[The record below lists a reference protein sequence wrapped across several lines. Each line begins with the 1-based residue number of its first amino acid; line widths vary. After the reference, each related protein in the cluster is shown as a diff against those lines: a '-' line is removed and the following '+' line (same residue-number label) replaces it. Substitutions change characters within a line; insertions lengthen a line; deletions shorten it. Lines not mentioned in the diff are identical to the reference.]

1 MPQNFDIKT
10 TFRAIDKSTR
20 AIGKI
25 QGKLIKFTAIGSRA
39 MRRLNRVTSR
49 LTKTVT
55 RGLKYGFASAATV
68 TTGLFL
74 AINRTAESMDALAK
88 RARTIDFPIEK
99 FQEYRF
105 VAEQSGVQ
113 TEVFEKSMQKFA
125 RVIGDAK
132 NGTGSLYTILRK
144 NDRGLLRQ
152 IRGTKDTSEAF
163 EIMVD
168 SIRKV
173 EDPTRKA
180 SLAAATFGR
189 AGVDMINMA
198 NLGADEI
205 EKLRKQ
211 MRENGIVTAEQAEKA
226 EAYNDM
232 MNRVKKTVVGFM
244 VDGLTPLMPII
255 TDVADH
261 TRAWMV
267 ENRKIITSKFKAYL
281 DWLVKNFSKIV
292 DYAKKTGIAIG
303 IFYGI
308 SMAVKVANT
317 AMTLFNTL
325 ANINLGPLKAVG
337 AFMGK
342 TLPMKIGASTAAVGI
357 FQTALIGLGAFVAG
371 WAIGTILHEKLVEPF
386 MKARHQAKMLR
397 AEHEHT
403 MSGDLAKR
411 NEAVLEGDLTR
422 VNKLIAAEEKALQG
436 RRRNRSYIS
445 GMASMY
451 GGSADILDPAEATLR
466 NLRSDRARLLQARN
480 IARYSGGDPVS
491 DEWNIVTH
499 QETSTTKEEVEITI
513 KDETTGKRATVTK
526 GSSGRLKLAH
536 TGGMP

>member
-1 MPQNFDIKT
+1 
-10 TFRAIDKSTR
+10 
-20 AIGKI
+20 
-25 QGKLIKFTAIGSRA
+25 

-49 LTKTVT
+49 LTQTVT

-173 EDPTRKA
+173 EDPTKKA

-267 ENRKIITSKFKAYL
+267 ENRKIIASKFKHYL
-281 DWLVKNFSKIV
+281 EWIVNNFSKIV
-292 DYAKKTGIAIG
+292 DYAKKIGIAIG

-386 MKARHQAKMLR
+386 MKARHQARMLR

-422 VNKLIAAEEKALQG
+422 VNKLIAEEEKALQG

-451 GGSADILDPAEATLR
+451 GGSTDILDPAEATLR

-480 IARYSGGDPVS
+480 IAHYSGGDPVS

-499 QETSTTKEEVEITI
+499 QGTSTTKEEVEITI

-526 GSSGRLKLAH
+526 GSSGRLKLVH

>member
-10 TFRAIDKSTR
+10 TFRAVDRSTR

-25 QGKLIKFTAIGSRA
+25 QSRLIKFTAIGSRA

-49 LTKTVT
+49 LTQTVT

-173 EDPTRKA
+173 EDPTKKA

-198 NLGADEI
+198 NLGANEI

-244 VDGLTPLMPII
+244 VDGLTPFMPII

-292 DYAKKTGIAIG
+292 DYAKKIGIAIG

-451 GGSADILDPAEATLR
+451 GGSTDILDPAEATLR

-499 QETSTTKEEVEITI
+499 QGTSTTKEEVEITI

-526 GSSGRLKLAH
+526 GSSGRLKLVH
-536 TGGMP
+536 TGVMP

>member
-1 MPQNFDIKT
+1 MPPRFNIETAYKAVDQ
-10 TFRAIDKSTR
+10 STR
-20 AIGKI
+20 TIGKI
-25 QGKLIKFTAIGSRA
+25 QNRLMKFTAIGSRA
-39 MRRLNRVTSR
+39 MRRLNRITSR
-49 LTKTVT
+49 LTHTVT

-173 EDPTRKA
+173 EDPTKKA

-267 ENRKIITSKFKAYL
+267 ENRKIIASKFKHYL
-281 DWLVKNFSKIV
+281 EWIVNNFSKIV
-292 DYAKKTGIAIG
+292 DYAKKIGIAIG

-386 MKARHQAKMLR
+386 MKARHQARMLR

-422 VNKLIAAEEKALQG
+422 VNKLIAEEEKALQG

-451 GGSADILDPAEATLR
+451 GGSTDILDPAEATLR

-480 IARYSGGDPVS
+480 IAHYSGGDPVS

-499 QETSTTKEEVEITI
+499 QGTSTTKEEVEITI

-526 GSSGRLKLAH
+526 GSSGRLKLVH

>member
-1 MPQNFDIKT
+1 MPQNFNIKT
-10 TFRAIDKSTR
+10 TFRAVDRSTR

-25 QGKLIKFTAIGSRA
+25 QSRLIKFTAIGSRA

-49 LTKTVT
+49 LTQTVT

-173 EDPTRKA
+173 EDPTKKA

-211 MRENGIVTAEQAEKA
+211 MRENGIVTAEQAKKA

-261 TRAWMV
+261 TRAWIV
-267 ENRKIITSKFKAYL
+267 ENRKIIASKFKYYL
-281 DWLVKNFSKIV
+281 EWIVNNFSKIV
-292 DYAKKTGIAIG
+292 DYAKKIGIAIG

-386 MKARHQAKMLR
+386 MKARHQARMLR

-422 VNKLIAAEEKALQG
+422 VNKLIAEEEKALQG

-451 GGSADILDPAEATLR
+451 GGSTDILDPAEATLR

-499 QETSTTKEEVEITI
+499 QGTSTTKEEVEITI

-526 GSSGRLKLAH
+526 GSSGRLKLVH

>member
-1 MPQNFDIKT
+1 MPQNFNIKT
-10 TFRAIDKSTR
+10 TFRAVDRSTR

-25 QGKLIKFTAIGSRA
+25 QSRLIKFTAIGSRA

-49 LTKTVT
+49 LTQTVT

-173 EDPTRKA
+173 EDPTKKA

-267 ENRKIITSKFKAYL
+267 ENRKIIASKFKHYL
-281 DWLVKNFSKIV
+281 EWIVNNFSKIV
-292 DYAKKTGIAIG
+292 DYAKKIGIAIG

-386 MKARHQAKMLR
+386 MKARHQARMLR

-422 VNKLIAAEEKALQG
+422 VNKLIAEEEKALQG

-451 GGSADILDPAEATLR
+451 GGSTDILDPAEATLR

-480 IARYSGGDPVS
+480 IAHYSGGDPVS

-499 QETSTTKEEVEITI
+499 QGTSTTKEEVEITI

-526 GSSGRLKLAH
+526 GSSGRLKLVH